1 MHHQPSGGVLELI
14 CGSMFSGKT
23 EELLRRVRRAEIA
36 RKRVQLFKPRID
48 NRYGIS
54 RVVSHNG
61 VAREDV
67 IVVERAT
74 DILSRLNRD
83 TEVVAVDEV
92 QFFDWK
98 IADICDDLA
107 DRGLRVIAAGLDQ
120 DFRGEPFGPMPLMLA
135 IAERVDKLWAIC
147 VACGAPA
154 SRTQRL
160 IDGRPAL
167 SGHLPPAPQGWVR
180 RAYLRSDG
188 EAITAGAG
196 ALGWTARLRAA
207 GDLERFGVFAQSGP
221 DQMVKVLANGET
233 RIAIGLRR
241 PPKMLKADRTPWA
254 VATLV
259 GEEKMEVD
267 AVVEA
272 AGLKFERRARALPD
286 TGAPMP
292 YDVYR
297 GRGPGGLEIE
307 VLTNAPAE
315 TVAATLAGLV
325 VLQR

>member
-1 MHHQPSGGVLELI
+1 MFPFSILFDLI
-14 CGSMFSGKT
+14 IFRRNPIAYVISLAVFFLILVAILFMTMGTGKKAYSLGEFS
-23 EELLRRVRRAEIA
+23 
-36 RKRVQLFKPRID
+36 
-48 NRYGIS
+48 
-54 RVVSHNG
+54 
-61 VAREDV
+61 
-67 IVVERAT
+67 
-74 DILSRLNRD
+74 
-83 TEVVAVDEV
+83 
-92 QFFDWK
+92 
-98 IADICDDLA
+98 DDLA
-107 DRGLRVIAAGLDQ
+107 VMTGMRAA
-120 DFRGEPFGPMPLMLA
+120 
-135 IAERVDKLWAIC
+135 
-147 VACGAPA
+147 
-154 SRTQRL
+154 
-160 IDGRPAL
+160 DGRPAL